1 MQGLHHLYGMFQY
14 FHRSSF
20 KMYDCLMITERS
32 QANEDAVAILASS
45 PSMLAKIAGFVH
57 AGEEGPWVEWAK
69 VANLAHQKVLP
80 RGDRAFLGICAE
92 IAGFVT
98 SNGDHEETFGA
109 RWEALDGQ
117 RQAVVASVLTASAQ
131 TKKAEE
137 LAVYQRLGVAW
148 HDPLAE
154 GKTAVRVRLGPDI
167 PAVVNDA
174 LGRERVGFREGLST
188 HEVWLRG
195 RGVWKMQPDRV
206 LTSQLLIIANA
217 GMVRMVGTIDGVTIH
232 GDRVAIIG
240 RPLPNHP
247 LIGKPD
253 PLDNTSQNPVAY
265 GDLDELI

>member
-1 MQGLHHLYGMFQY
+1 MFQY
-14 FHRSSF
+14 FHQSSF
-20 KMYDCLMITERS
+20 KMYGCLMDTLRS

-57 AGEEGPWVEWAK
+57 DREDGPWVEWAK
-69 VANLAHQKVLP
+69 VADLAHQKILP

-92 IAGFVT
+92 IAGFAT

-109 RWEALDGQ
+109 RWESLDGQ
-117 RQAVVASVLTASAQ
+117 HQAVIASVLTASAQ

-137 LAVYQRLGVAW
+137 LAVYQRLGVTSQ
-148 HDPLAE
+148 DPLAE
-154 GKTAVRVRLGPDI
+154 GARAVRVRLGPDI

-174 LGRERVGFREGLST
+174 LGRERVGFRTGLST

-217 GMVRMVGTIDGVTIH
+217 GIARMVGTIDGVTIH

-247 LIGKPD
+247 LIGQPD

-265 GDLDELI
+265 GDLAEAT

>member
-1 MQGLHHLYGMFQY
+1 MKTQ
-14 FHRSSF
+14 
-20 KMYDCLMITERS
+20 RS

-57 AGEEGPWVEWAK
+57 EDEDGPWVEWAK
-69 VANLAHQKVLP
+69 VADLAHEKVLP

-109 RWEALDGQ
+109 RWDALDGQ
-117 RQAVVASVLTASAQ
+117 HQAVIASVLTASAQ

-137 LAVYQRLGVAW
+137 LAVYQRLGVAS

-154 GKTAVRVRLGPDI
+154 GKSAVRVRLGPDI

-174 LGRERVGFREGLST
+174 LGRERVGFRKGLST

-217 GMVRMVGTIDGVTIH
+217 GIARMVGTIDGVTIH

-247 LIGKPD
+247 LIGQPD

-265 GDLDELI
+265 GDLGELT

>member
-1 MQGLHHLYGMFQY
+1 MNM
-14 FHRSSF
+14 
-20 KMYDCLMITERS
+20 KAVRS
-32 QANEDAVAILASS
+32 QATEDAVAILASS

-57 AGEEGPWVEWAK
+57 EREDGPWVEWAR
-69 VANLAHQKVLP
+69 VADLAHQKVLP

-98 SNGDHEETFGA
+98 SNGDDEETFGA
-109 RWEALDGQ
+109 RWDALDGQ
-117 RQAVVASVLTASAQ
+117 HQAVIASVLTASAQ

-137 LAVYQRLGVAW
+137 LAVYQRLGVAPT
-148 HDPLAE
+148 DSLTDGAR
-154 GKTAVRVRLGPDI
+154 AVRVRLGPDI

-174 LGRERVGFREGLST
+174 LGRERVGFRGGLST

-206 LTSQLLIIANA
+206 ITSQLLIIANA
-217 GMVRMVGTIDGVTIH
+217 GVVRMVGTIDGVTIH
-232 GDRVAIIG
+232 GDRVAVIG

-247 LIGKPD
+247 LIGHPD

-265 GDLDELI
+265 GDLRELT